1 MAWSKKAAVGIGVAM
16 GICATFAAMIPSAH
30 KSEAAI
36 AVIDQ
41 QNIEE
46 AARTA
51 IQTAK
56 ILTEEQKKYALMLL
70 QMKKLDAGILQQI
83 AQEEIQKAQ
92 TRKALEEGTP
102 QGVIDYH
109 RGVDAVWLERL
120 GDLNGILNGDITVYD
135 EVQKEKVRK
144 RTLDE
149 AYKAGVKEVKQ
160 EILDQYD
167 SAEKIAKLEENMNTA
182 QGEAQML
189 QIVGAGVG
197 EGVSA
202 QNRTNRIL
210 AEILSQ
216 ESQARAAKM
225 YKEAVPYACRICL
238 ILTCIDISVQ
248 LGLQLVEGDK
258 VKFMVSKFLACGIYL
273 FLIANWVGYGN
284 DYSGMQL
291 MNRLQSGM
299 RALGNVAMGTS
310 EAPLGVN
317 NIFGDCIAIASAYFN
332 TIQKAGIV
340 MEIFLGLVGIIV
352 CVMLLL
358 ICFEMVMAYFEFWTM
373 ALLTLPLLAFGVIP
387 QLKFLSESAIKA
399 MFNLSIKIMC
409 IAFLTGVVS
418 TTINDYTKTVISAA
432 DSNWNNSSIGLV
444 SGFAENVS
452 NSISLLVVV
461 GMMWILVRKMP
472 ALIQGLLQGNPSLS
486 SGDMM
491 GTLTGAMNG
500 VGGAA
505 GRVSAAMDRGS
516 GGGGES
522 GGGDAGGGG
531 GSGGGGGGGGGGGSA
546 ASSPKG
552 KMQALKNAGTTL
564 AAAAATGGAG
574 AVAKAGGKMLA
585 GAAKRGAVATV
596 KGAGNVTKGGLKA
609 GGQYVR
615 RNAPG
620 MKGFYEGRAGYKQD
634 MDTMKSPSQ
643 ERREQQAAQAQQ
655 HYNNLRDQRA
665 AMGALVEVLAD
676 SQGNGEQGV
685 GGDARKKFEE
695 LFNEKF
701 GLHPDQDPNLTVG
714 FQPKSK
720 AAQASSNAASS
731 EDTGAKSELAQ
742 TKQELS
748 NTKSENSMLRA
759 RATDTSGTSANGP
772 SGKPPKDKDKK

>member
-1 MAWSKKAAVGIGVAM
+1 MNTIRHKYLLLFCVALISIFAVQSFDVSIAAASTAPTEGYDKILEGFGKLNGQANSGMQGLSDTLGSFGKGFANVAMVLSVIMTATAAIMVGFGVDDGKKTFWSWILGIGLAINAAHVVQAIFGSVPGM
-16 GICATFAAMIPSAH
+16 TLDVNPDIPESLKTFSFTTTAPSTASQNSDYFNLTANFLIYYKDGIIYPA
-30 KSEAAI
+30 
-36 AVIDQ
+36 
-41 QNIEE
+41 
-46 AARTA
+46 AAR
-51 IQTAK
+51 I
-56 ILTEEQKKYALMLL
+56 
-70 QMKKLDAGILQQI
+70 
-83 AQEEIQKAQ
+83 
-92 TRKALEEGTP
+92 
-102 QGVIDYH
+102 
-109 RGVDAVWLERL
+109 
-120 GDLNGILNGDITVYD
+120 
-135 EVQKEKVRK
+135 
-144 RTLDE
+144 
-149 AYKAGVKEVKQ
+149 
-160 EILDQYD
+160 
-167 SAEKIAKLEENMNTA
+167 
-182 QGEAQML
+182 
-189 QIVGAGVG
+189 
-197 EGVSA
+197 
-202 QNRTNRIL
+202 
-210 AEILSQ
+210 
-216 ESQARAAKM
+216 
-225 YKEAVPYACRICL
+225 VPYACRICL
-238 ILTCIDISVQ
+238 ILTCIDISVK

-505 GRVSAAMDRGS
+505 GRVSAAMGGGS

-531 GSGGGGGGGGGGGSA
+531 SGGGSA

-552 KMQALKNAGTTL
+552 TMQQLKSHAGDI
-564 AAAAATGGAG
+564 AKAVASGGAG
-574 AVAKAGGKMLA
+574 AVAMAGGKMMKDAIKNKANNAKNAVSDAVHNPGKTA
-585 GAAKRGAVATV
+585 GKATL
-596 KGAGNVTKGGLKA
+596 GGLKA
-609 GGQYVR
+609 GGKLGAGILKAGGRYAQ
-615 RNAPG
+615 RNLPG
-620 MKGFYEGRAGYKQD
+620 FKGYYDGKSAYRQDSDVMGKNDGGRSGGGGNGGYDQLANQR
-634 MDTMKSPSQ
+634 TM
-643 ERREQQAAQAQQ
+643 
-655 HYNNLRDQRA
+655 
-665 AMGALVEVLAD
+665 MGAMAEAL
-676 SQGNGEQGV
+676 GGE
-685 GGDARKKFEE
+685 DAKKKFED
-695 LFNEKF
+695 KF
-701 GLHPDQDPNLTVG
+701 DKATG
-714 FQPKSK
+714 FQPKPKEQPNPIVQAAINHNNSNNGSGND
-720 AAQASSNAASS
+720 AQASNNNNSN
-731 EDTGAKSELAQ
+731 K
-742 TKQELS
+742 
-748 NTKSENSMLRA
+748 
-759 RATDTSGTSANGP
+759 TSGSSNSKDSKGKNG
-772 SGKPPKDKDKK
+772 K